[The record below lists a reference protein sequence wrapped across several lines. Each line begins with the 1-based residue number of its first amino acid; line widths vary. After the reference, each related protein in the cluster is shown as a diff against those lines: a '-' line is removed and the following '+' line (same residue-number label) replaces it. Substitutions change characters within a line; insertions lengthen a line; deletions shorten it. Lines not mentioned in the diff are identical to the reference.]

1 MQLPLQITFHN
12 IASSETVA
20 AKVRE
25 RASKL
30 ERFVDKI
37 IGCRV
42 TIEAPHKHKHKGAT
56 YQVKIDVTVP
66 GQEIVVSRH
75 SGLNGAHEDIYVAVR
90 DAFEAARRQLEGYIR
105 QRQGR
110 VKTHNSF
117 AELSLQT
124 EQFNQSLV

>member
-12 IASSETVA
+12 IAPSETVA

-42 TIEAPHKHKHKGAT
+42 TIEAPHKHQHKGAT

-66 GQEIVVSRH
+66 GSEIVVSRH
-75 SGLNGAHEDIYVAVR
+75 SGLNDTHEDIYVAVR
-90 DAFEAARRQLEGYIR
+90 DAFDAVRRQLEGYIH

-110 VKTHNSF
+110 VKTHTSF
-117 AELSLQT
+117 NELSLQS
-124 EQFNQSLV
+124 EQLL

>member
-1 MQLPLQITFHN
+1 MQLPLQITFRN
-12 IASSETVA
+12 IDPSENVA

-42 TIEAPHKHKHKGAT
+42 IIEAPHKHQHKGST

-66 GQEIVVSRH
+66 GSEIVVSRH
-75 SGLNGAHEDIYVAVR
+75 PGLNSAHEDIYVAVR
-90 DAFEAARRQLEGYIR
+90 DAFDAVRRQLEDHIR

-110 VKTHNSF
+110 VKTHAS
-117 AELSLQT
+117 AA
-124 EQFNQSLV
+124 